1 MREIR
6 WQRLLGGGLVFSAL
20 TYALMVGAWRA
31 GYFFDESY
39 VPVATWLCLSAILAI
54 GWQARAV
61 LQMGE
66 RGAGLYAEEVA
77 TRKQTE
83 AIVLWPLLIALLYV
97 WQPLWIGE
105 MPLSA
110 ALEQGARWGGYA
122 GFLLLAL
129 RLAGSGHR
137 WAATALALPL
147 HLACGLLL
155 WSGVA
160 GWLGW
165 LGWLD
170 DPRLVLTSVDPRL
183 SGIGARAAG
192 LLQYPN
198 LYGAVLAAYLSWHW
212 RAMLRP
218 DRPMLWLGSVVLAIP
233 TGAMLLLTESRG
245 AWLVALAIWGV
256 GLCSAGRS
264 ARAVWLLYPAAA
276 LTGSAALYSALL
288 AQRLGQQADGWG
300 LAACL
305 AMLCGGV
312 ALVCALRGAWGA
324 LEGMSPTRRAQAA
337 AAISLLLAGAAIW
350 LLPDAAS
357 ARLEPGSYSTAG
369 ARWQLY
375 RDAWRQIAEAPW
387 LGHGADAWR
396 RHVGQLQRM
405 PYVSMEVHS
414 GYLNQLLELGAVGLT
429 LLAGL
434 LAQLLHRV
442 WQAQRLATLPL
453 LALLLHA
460 AIDFDMSYGL
470 YWLLL
475 FGFAAQGIGGRNRAA
490 QGIAGR
496 DRAAQDIVAEGRGS
510 AAQGEGS
517 VRKGQGGAAQVEG
530 SVGQCRGVAM
540 QSQGGVW
547 EGQVQA
553 VQVEGGVRKGWGG
566 AVQGRDS
573 VEGGARQG
581 RDSVVQRLDIAM
593 KGQGSATQGPGSV
606 QSQGSATQDP
616 GSVQS
621 RGGAV
626 QARGGTAVGSRRS
639 RGRAPRWQWP
649 RALSALL
656 TLALLA
662 VAAASGLHADAA
674 LTARQQALA
683 ATGKA
688 RLAALREGLAAH
700 PHDTRM
706 RLELATLAPLQERAA
721 LLAAGLRHDPQSWP
735 LVWALGAA
743 HAERGET
750 QQAAAYLR
758 RALRLDRYDK
768 AKQSAAV
775 QWLAWLAAEHREAGR
790 LEEAQAAAAAGAEVY
805 ARYRLLAR
813 LVELRG
819 AAGEGRRFVLLPEAT
834 EAADYCRKLLR
845 GEGVG

>member
-6 WQRLLGGGLVFSAL
+6 WQTLLGGGIVLSAL
-20 TYALMVGAWRA
+20 TYALMVGALRA

-39 VPVATWLCLSAILAI
+39 GRVAIGLCLSAVLAI
-54 GWQARAV
+54 VWQAKAV
-61 LQMGE
+61 LQMGK
-66 RGAGLYAEEVA
+66 RGAGLYAGA
-77 TRKQTE
+77 AAKWLQTE
-83 AIVLWPLLIALLYV
+83 GIVLWPLLIALSYLS
-97 WQPLWIGE
+97 QPLWLAE
-105 MPLSA
+105 LPLSV

-129 RLAGSGHR
+129 RLAGSGHG

-155 WSGVA
+155 WSGA
-160 GWLGW
+160 AGW

-198 LYGAVLAAYLSWHW
+198 LYGAVLAAYLSWQW

-218 DRPMLWLGSVVLAIP
+218 DRPLLWLGSVVLAIP

-245 AWLVALAIWGV
+245 AWLVALALWGI
-256 GLCSAGRS
+256 GLCLVRRS
-264 ARAVWLLYPAAA
+264 ARAAWLLYPAAA
-276 LTGSAALYSALL
+276 LTGSAAFYSALL
-288 AQRLGQQADGWG
+288 TQRLGQQAGG
-300 LAACL
+300 LAL
-305 AMLCGGV
+305 AATLVVLCGGV

-337 AAISLLLAGAAIW
+337 TAVSLLLAGAAIW

-357 ARLEPGSYSTAG
+357 TRLEPGSYSTAG

-434 LAQLLHRV
+434 FAQLLHRV
-442 WQAQRLATLPL
+442 WEAQRLATLPL

-460 AIDFDMSYGL
+460 AIDFDMSFGL

-475 FGFAAQGIGGRNRAA
+475 FGFAAQGI
-490 QGIAGR
+490 AGR
-496 DRAAQDIVAEGRGS
+496 DGAVRDTVVHGS
-510 AAQGEGS
+510 
-517 VRKGQGGAAQVEG
+517 
-530 SVGQCRGVAM
+530 
-540 QSQGGVW
+540 
-547 EGQVQA
+547 A
-553 VQVEGGVRKGWGG
+553 VQVEGRAVPGEGRGGPIEGIAAKGESSVVHDKGS
-566 AVQGRDS
+566 AVQ
-573 VEGGARQG
+573 VEGRAAQSGGSA
-581 RDSVVQRLDIAM
+581 SS
-593 KGQGSATQGPGSV
+593 GQGSASSV
-606 QSQGSATQDP
+606 EDRA
-616 GSVQS
+616 V
-621 RGGAV
+621 RGRGAWRRS
-626 QARGGTAVGSRRS
+626 QARV
-639 RGRAPRWQWP
+639 PRWPWP
-649 RALSALL
+649 RVLSALL

-662 VAAASGLHADAA
+662 AAAASGLRAEAA

-683 ATGKA
+683 ATGEA

-700 PHDTRM
+700 PQDTRI
-706 RLELATLAPLQERAA
+706 RLELAALAPLQERAT

-735 LVWALGAA
+735 LLWALGAA

-790 LEEAQAAAAAGAEVY
+790 LGEARAAAAAGAEVY

-819 AAGEGRRFVLLPEAT
+819 AAEEGRRFVLLPEAT